1 MSMIEAD
8 TMLLTGMFLAMG
20 AGVLS
25 FLSPCVLPIFPA
37 YMSYITGISVKE
49 LQGNKNVQ
57 ILRQLFAH
65 SLLFY

>member
-25 FLSPCVLPIFPA
+25 FYPLC
-37 YMSYITGISVKE
+37 ITDFS
-49 LQGNKNVQ
+49 
-57 ILRQLFAH
+57 
-65 SLLFY
+65 SLYVIHNWN